1 MQHLIDFLQ
10 TNPIHKTKIY
20 PFLKCNKD
28 EALILRHLC
37 LEFLKGN
44 HEVVCLDVINAL
56 FVPKDEVGV
65 IEYLPYF
72 KNLLDLGW
80 IVQHIFLRNFSQ
92 EELLL
97 ELLNMTISLSMSFLK
112 LLEEGG
118 INPKLPKIAPYNDHL
133 EYLKD
138 QFSCIELLESLNP
151 HKKDN
156 HTSPLLKKGMQTY
169 KLLQDR
175 IQGRLELT
183 QEKLSLESLFKEY
196 HLSAQEKIIFI
207 ALVREEYLGKESE
220 GRELGSLINLVS
232 MNDYER
238 MKNRTLLD
246 DRSPLVEKGL
256 VDYDEILNPFG
267 GVSRTFFIPDSVLKK
282 ITHSQGQERKERIS
296 LEILVQQQEVFEFV
310 RPKVTLNEVVL
321 SPSTRD
327 TLEVLLGQ
335 MDSKVLQLLKNW
347 GIKEKKR
354 GIDAKIIFYGA
365 AGTGKTLTAQAFAK
379 SLKKPVLSFDCSKI
393 LSMYVGESEKN
404 VRKIF
409 DSYKELCVTSKQTP
423 ILLLDEADQFL
434 STRTTSGSGADKMHN
449 QMQNIFL
456 EQIEKFDGILIAT
469 TNLLE
474 TLDTAFS
481 RRFHYKIEFKRPN
494 FEERVRLWE
503 KLLPKNAPYSKD
515 FNVKKLAEFA
525 LSGGQIALVVK
536 NTAYKIASSKVPEFS
551 TQSFLE
557 EIQRE
562 LKSNFDGTREM
573 GFHA

>member
-409 DSYKELCVTSKQTP
+409 ESYKELCATSKQSP

>member
-409 DSYKELCVTSKQTP
+409 DSYKELCVTSKQSP

>member
-1 MQHLIDFLQ
+1 MQYLIDFLQ
-10 TNPIHKTKIY
+10 INNIDKAKIY
-20 PFLKCNKD
+20 PFLKCSKD
-28 EALILRHLC
+28 EALILHHLC
-37 LEFLKGN
+37 TEFLKGN
-44 HEVVCLDVINAL
+44 QITCLEAINAV
-56 FVPKDEVGV
+56 FTPKNE
-65 IEYLPYF
+65 IEALKYLPCF
-72 KNLLDLGW
+72 KNLLDAGW
-80 IVQHIFLRNFSQ
+80 IVQHVFSKNLSQ

-97 ELLNMTISLSMSFLK
+97 ELLDVTICLSTSFLK
-112 LLEEGG
+112 LLEKGG
-118 INPKLPKIAPYNDHL
+118 INPKLPKITPYRDHL

-138 QFSCIELLESLNP
+138 QFTCIELLHGLSP

-156 HTSPLLKKGMQTY
+156 HVSPLLKKRMQKY
-169 KLLQDR
+169 ELLQNR
-175 IQGRLELT
+175 IQERLKLT
-183 QEKLSLESLFKEY
+183 KEKLNLESLFKEFN
-196 HLSAQEKIIFI
+196 LNAQERIIFT

-220 GRELGSLINLVS
+220 GRELNTLIDLVS

-238 MKNRTLLD
+238 MKNRSLLN
-246 DRSPLVEKGL
+246 DRSRLVEKGL
-256 VDYDEILNPFG
+256 VDYDEILNSFG
-267 GVSRTFFIPDSVLKK
+267 WVSRIFFIPDTILKK
-282 ITHSQGQERKERIS
+282 ITHPQSHSKKEYVSFEMLVEEQEI
-296 LEILVQQQEVFEFV
+296 FEFV

-321 SPSTRD
+321 STSTRN
-327 TLEVLLGQ
+327 TLEVLLQQ
-335 MDSKVLQLLKNW
+335 MDSKVLQRLKDW
-347 GIKEKKR
+347 GIKDKKR

-365 AGTGKTLTAQAFAK
+365 AGTGKTMTALALAK

-409 DSYKELCVTSKQTP
+409 DSYKELCATSKQTP

-481 RRFHYKIEFKRPN
+481 RRFNYKIEFKKPN
-494 FEERVRLWE
+494 FEERVCLWE
-503 KLLPKNAPYSKD
+503 KLLPKNAPYAKD
-515 FNVKKLAEFA
+515 FSMKKLAEFA

-536 NTAYKIASSKVPEFS
+536 NTAYKVASTKNPEFN
-551 TQSFLE
+551 TQSFLD

-562 LKSNFDGTREM
+562 LKSNFDGAREM
-573 GFHA
+573 GFHI